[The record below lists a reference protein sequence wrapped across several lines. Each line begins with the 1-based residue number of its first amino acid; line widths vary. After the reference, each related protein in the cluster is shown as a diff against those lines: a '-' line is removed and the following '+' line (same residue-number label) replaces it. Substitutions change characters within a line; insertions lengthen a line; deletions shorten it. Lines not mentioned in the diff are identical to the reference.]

1 MASPKFQVLAFM
13 SLTLLLLVLN
23 KASAKTISFNFN
35 QFHQNEE
42 QLKLQR
48 DARISSN
55 GVLQLTKVVNGVPTW
70 NSTGRA
76 LYAKPVQIW
85 DSTTGNVA
93 SFETRFSFSIRQ
105 PFPRPHPADGLVF
118 FIAPP
123 NTQTGEGGGYFG
135 IYNPLS
141 PYPFV
146 AVEFDTF
153 RNTWDPQIPHIGI
166 DVNSVISTKTVPFT
180 LDNGGIA
187 NVVIKYDASTKILHV
202 VLVFPSLG
210 TIYTIADIV
219 DLKQVLPE
227 SVNVG
232 FSAATGDP
240 SGKQRNATET
250 HDILSWSF
258 SASLPG
264 TNNAIPTSNR
274 HTFAS

>member
-1 MASPKFQVLAFM
+1 
-13 SLTLLLLVLN
+13 
-23 KASAKTISFNFN
+23 KTISFNFN

-55 GVLQLTKVVNGVPTW
+55 GVLQLTKVVNGVPKW
-70 NSTGRA
+70 QSTGRA

-93 SFETRFSFSIRQ
+93 SFETRFSFSIPQ
-105 PFPRPHPADGLVF
+105 PFPRPTPADGLVF
-118 FIAPP
+118 FIAPL
-123 NTQTGEGGGYFG
+123 NTITGPGGGYHL
-135 IYNPLS
+135 IYNKLGEDNI
-141 PYPFV
+141 FV
-146 AVEFDTF
+146 VEGNEFDTF

-180 LDNGGIA
+180 LDNGQIA

-202 VLVFPSLG
+202 VLVFPSSG
-210 TIYTIADIV
+210 TIYTIAQLV
-219 DLKQVLPE
+219 NVQE

-264 TNNAIPTSNR
+264 TN
-274 HTFAS
+274 